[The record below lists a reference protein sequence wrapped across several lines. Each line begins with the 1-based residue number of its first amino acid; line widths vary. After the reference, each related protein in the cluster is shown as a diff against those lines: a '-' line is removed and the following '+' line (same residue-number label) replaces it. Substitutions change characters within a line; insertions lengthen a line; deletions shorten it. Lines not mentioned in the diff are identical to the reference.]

1 MLLYDCYYLS
11 HSKHEQANEAHKLT
25 PSQRRTKKIK
35 KLYEDAAKGINVAVY
50 RINSLSNQSN
60 RFKVR
65 VDLPT
70 IIDMQT
76 SY

>member
-11 HSKHEQANEAHKLT
+11 HSKHEQANEARKLT

-35 KLYEDAAKGINVAVY
+35 KLYEDAAKGINVTVY
-50 RINSLSNQSN
+50 RINSLSNQRN

-65 VDLPT
+65 VDL
-70 IIDMQT
+70 
-76 SY
+76 